1 MPVEIARGGET
12 VVVGG
17 EAWEVEARQPDA
29 TVSAASAV
37 IVGGIPY
44 GGSYEVT
51 PGGEAQRLPTAS
63 RMLEQDIVVKP
74 VPSNYGLITWDGST
88 ITVS

>member
-17 EAWEVEARQPDA
+17 EE
-29 TVSAASAV
+29 
-37 IVGGIPY
+37 
-44 GGSYEVT
+44 
-51 PGGEAQRLPTAS
+51 QRLPTAS

>member
-17 EAWEVEARQPDA
+17 EAWEVEARQPAA

-51 PGGEAQRLPTAS
+51 PGEDAQVLPTEERTLA
-63 RMLEQDIVVKP
+63 QDVVVNP
-74 VPSNYGLITWDGST
+74 IPSNYGRIAYSGSV
-88 ITVS
+88 ITVY